1 MSMARCAR
9 PCCKGA
15 AMKVTTLVTLVVGK
29 PDQPVSLPPGEY
41 DKKDLVGADVTELES
56 RGFVVVQAPR
66 KGEAE

>member
-1 MSMARCAR
+1 
-9 PCCKGA
+9 
-15 AMKVTTLVTLVVGK
+15 MKVTTLVTLVVGK

-41 DKKDLVGADVTELES
+41 DKKDLVGADVSELES